1 MDKANAS
8 IFEGLN
14 QRLEKI
20 YADVLR
26 EQGYTADTEKLRMI
40 VELVKEQ
47 VQNENSSHSTGETR

>member
-1 MDKANAS
+1 MDKANVS
-8 IFEGLN
+8 VFEGLN

-20 YADVLR
+20 YSDVLK
-26 EQGYTADTEKLRMI
+26 EQGYTPDTEKLRLI

>member
-8 IFEGLN
+8 VFEGLN
-14 QRLEKI
+14 QRLERI
-20 YADVLR
+20 YSDVLK
-26 EQGYTADTEKLRMI
+26 EQGYTPDTEKLRLI